1 MEGGCEMHI
10 SNKGGGEE
18 RRKQGMEGGSVELE
32 ERREGKERRK
42 GCTIVEALYS
52 VFSVRVV
59 HS

>member
-1 MEGGCEMHI
+1 MRCTFPTRE
-10 SNKGGGEE
+10 GGEE
-18 RRKQGMEGGSVELE
+18 RRKQGREGGSVELE
-32 ERREGKERRK
+32 ERREGKERWK

>member
-1 MEGGCEMHI
+1 MEGGCEVHI
-10 SNKGGGEE
+10 SNKGREE
-18 RRKQGMEGGSVELE
+18 RRKQGREGGSVELE
-32 ERREGKERRK
+32 ERREGKERQK